1 MSTVPDLATMQL
13 LLRQGRWPA
22 GLSLGLL
29 LVALLLLGTEPG
41 LAMIAAGVLL
51 LSVAAGI
58 AQIYHAWRVALD
70 ASLLQLLRD
79 ESLDGEA
86 AARRTDQLLHASGL
100 RRMQPD
106 APLRGWDARW
116 AGMRRLLL
124 RQYLLTAAQFA
135 LLVLAVLWPQT

>member
-41 LAMIAAGVLL
+41 LTMFAAGLL
-51 LSVAAGI
+51 LASMFAGVA
-58 AQIYHAWRVALD
+58 QTYHAWRVALD

-79 ESLDGEA
+79 EGLDGDA
-86 AARRTDQLLHASGL
+86 AARRIDQLLHDSGL
-100 RRMQPD
+100 RRTQPD
-106 APLRGWDARW
+106 APLRGWDVRW

-124 RQYLLTAAQFA
+124 RQYLLTGGQLV

>member
-1 MSTVPDLATMQL
+1 MSKAPDLATMQL

-51 LSVAAGI
+51 GSAGVGLVQ
-58 AQIYHAWRVALD
+58 AYHAWRVGLD

-79 ESLDGEA
+79 EGLVGDA
-86 AARRTDQLLHASGL
+86 AARRTDQLLQDSGL
-100 RRMQPD
+100 RRIPAD

-124 RQYLLTAAQFA
+124 RQYLLTALQAA

>member
-22 GLSLGLL
+22 LLSLGLL

-41 LAMIAAGVLL
+41 LAM
-51 LSVAAGI
+51 VAAGLLLVSVI
-58 AQIYHAWRVALD
+58 VGLAQAYHAWRVGLD

-79 ESLDGEA
+79 EGLEGDA
-86 AARRTDQLLHASGL
+86 AARRTDQLLHDSGL
-100 RRMQPD
+100 RRAAPD
-106 APLRGWDARW
+106 APLRGWDLRW

-124 RQYLLTAAQFA
+124 RQYLLTGVQVVV
-135 LLVLAVLWPQT
+135 LVLAVVWPQT

>member
-22 GLSLGLL
+22 LLSLGLL
-29 LVALLLLGTEPG
+29 LVALLLLGIEPG
-41 LAMIAAGVLL
+41 LAMIAAGLLL
-51 LSVAAGI
+51 LSVGVGLVQA
-58 AQIYHAWRVALD
+58 YYAWRVGLD

-79 ESLDGEA
+79 EGLEGDA
-86 AARRTDQLLHASGL
+86 AARRTDQLLHDSGL
-100 RRMQPD
+100 RRTQPD
-106 APLRGWDARW
+106 APLRGWDVRW

-124 RQYLLTAAQFA
+124 RQYLLTAVQVV

>member
-1 MSTVPDLATMQL
+1 MSRAPDLATMQL

-22 GLSLGLL
+22 LLSLGLL
-29 LVALLLLGTEPG
+29 LVALLLLGIEPG
-41 LAMIAAGVLL
+41 LAMIAAGLL
-51 LSVAAGI
+51 LISVAVGI
-58 AQIYHAWRVALD
+58 AQACQAWKVGLD

-79 ESLDGEA
+79 EGLDGEA
-86 AARRTDQLLHASGL
+86 AARRTDQLLHDSGL
-100 RRMQPD
+100 RRAAPD

-124 RQYLLTAAQFA
+124 RQYLLTTVQFA

>member
-22 GLSLGLL
+22 CLSLGLL

-41 LAMIAAGVLL
+41 LAMIAAGLL
-51 LSVAAGI
+51 LASMSAGVA
-58 AQIYHAWRVALD
+58 QTYHAWRVALD

-79 ESLDGEA
+79 ERLDGDA
-86 AARRTDQLLHASGL
+86 AARRTDQLLHDSGL
-100 RRMQPD
+100 RRAAPD

-124 RQYLLTAAQFA
+124 RQYLLTAVQFA
-135 LLVLAVLWPQT
+135 LLVLAVVWPQT

>member
-13 LLRQGRWPA
+13 VLRQGRWPA

-79 ESLDGEA
+79 EGLEGDA

-100 RRMQPD
+100 RRTQPD

-124 RQYLLTAAQFA
+124 RQYLLAAVQFA

>member
-22 GLSLGLL
+22 LLSLGLL

-41 LAMIAAGVLL
+41 LAM
-51 LSVAAGI
+51 VAAGLLLVSVVVGL
-58 AQIYHAWRVALD
+58 AQAYHAWRVGLD

-79 ESLDGEA
+79 EGLEGDA
-86 AARRTDQLLHASGL
+86 AARRTDQLLHDSGL
-100 RRMQPD
+100 RRAAPD
-106 APLRGWDARW
+106 APLRGWDLRW

-124 RQYLLTAAQFA
+124 RQCLLTGVQVV
-135 LLVLAVLWPQT
+135 LLVLAVVWPQT

>member
-22 GLSLGLL
+22 LLSLGLL

-41 LAMIAAGVLL
+41 LAM
-51 LSVAAGI
+51 VAAGLLLVSVVVGL
-58 AQIYHAWRVALD
+58 AQAYHAWRVGLD

-79 ESLDGEA
+79 EALEGDA
-86 AARRTDQLLHASGL
+86 AARRTDQLLHDSGL
-100 RRMQPD
+100 RRAAPD
-106 APLRGWDARW
+106 APLRGWDLRW

-124 RQYLLTAAQFA
+124 RQYLLTGVQVV
-135 LLVLAVLWPQT
+135 LLVLAVVWPQT

>member
-1 MSTVPDLATMQL
+1 MSTTPDIATMQL

-22 GLSLGLL
+22 CLSLGLL

-41 LAMIAAGVLL
+41 LAM
-51 LSVAAGI
+51 VAAGWLLASMFAGA
-58 AQIYHAWRVALD
+58 AQTYHAWRVALD

-79 ESLDGEA
+79 EGLDGDA
-86 AARRTDQLLHASGL
+86 AARRTDQLLQDSGL
-100 RRMQPD
+100 RRAAPD

-124 RQYLLTAAQFA
+124 RQYLLTAVQVV
-135 LLVLAVLWPQT
+135 LLVLAVVWPQT

>member
-1 MSTVPDLATMQL
+1 MSRAPDLATMQL

-22 GLSLGLL
+22 LLSLGLL
-29 LVALLLLGTEPG
+29 LVALLLLGIEPG
-41 LAMIAAGVLL
+41 LAMIAAALL
-51 LSVAAGI
+51 LISVAVGI
-58 AQIYHAWRVALD
+58 AQACQAWRVGLD

-79 ESLDGEA
+79 EGLDGEA
-86 AARRTDQLLHASGL
+86 AARRTDQLLHDSGL
-100 RRMQPD
+100 RRAAPD

-124 RQYLLTAAQFA
+124 RQYLLTTVQFA

>member
-22 GLSLGLL
+22 SLSLGLL

-41 LAMIAAGVLL
+41 LAM
-51 LSVAAGI
+51 VAAGLLLVSVVVGLTQ
-58 AQIYHAWRVALD
+58 AYHAWRVGLD

-79 ESLDGEA
+79 EGLDGDA
-86 AARRTDQLLHASGL
+86 AARRIDQLLHDSGL
-100 RRMQPD
+100 RRTQPD
-106 APLRGWDARW
+106 APLRGWDVRW

-124 RQYLLTAAQFA
+124 RQYLLTALQVA

>member
-1 MSTVPDLATMQL
+1 VSTVPDLATMQL

-22 GLSLGLL
+22 LLSLGLL

-41 LAMIAAGVLL
+41 LAM
-51 LSVAAGI
+51 VAAGLLLVSVVAGL
-58 AQIYHAWRVALD
+58 AQAYHAWRVGLD

-79 ESLDGEA
+79 EGLDGDA
-86 AARRTDQLLHASGL
+86 AARRTDQLLHDSGL
-100 RRMQPD
+100 RRAAPD
-106 APLRGWDARW
+106 ASLRGLDLRW

-124 RQYLLTAAQFA
+124 CQYLLTGVQVV

>member
-22 GLSLGLL
+22 LLSMGLL

-41 LAMIAAGVLL
+41 VAM
-51 LSVAAGI
+51 VAAGLLLVSVVVGL
-58 AQIYHAWRVALD
+58 AQAYHACRVGLD

-79 ESLDGEA
+79 EGLEGDA
-86 AARRTDQLLHASGL
+86 AARRTDQLLHDSGL
-100 RRMQPD
+100 RRAAPD
-106 APLRGWDARW
+106 APLRGWDLRW

-124 RQYLLTAAQFA
+124 CQYLLTGVQVV
-135 LLVLAVLWPQT
+135 LLVLAVVWPQT

>member
-22 GLSLGLL
+22 CLSLGLL

-41 LAMIAAGVLL
+41 LAMIAAGLL
-51 LSVAAGI
+51 LASMSAGVA
-58 AQIYHAWRVALD
+58 QTYHAWRVALD

-79 ESLDGEA
+79 ERLDGDA
-86 AARRTDQLLHASGL
+86 AARRTDQLLHDSGL
-100 RRMQPD
+100 HRASPE

-124 RQYLLTAAQFA
+124 RQYLLTAVQFA
-135 LLVLAVLWPQT
+135 LLVLAVLWPRT

>member
-1 MSTVPDLATMQL
+1 MSKAPDLATMQL

-22 GLSLGLL
+22 LLSLGLL
-29 LVALLLLGTEPG
+29 LVALLLLGIEPG
-41 LAMIAAGVLL
+41 LAMIAAGLL
-51 LSVAAGI
+51 LISVAVGI
-58 AQIYHAWRVALD
+58 AQACQAWRVGLD

-79 ESLDGEA
+79 EGLDGEA
-86 AARRTDQLLHASGL
+86 AARLTDQLLHDSGL
-100 RRMQPD
+100 RRAAPD

-124 RQYLLTAAQFA
+124 RQYLLTTVQFA